1 MVGKCLKVQEGLAE
15 LLFHHLV
22 AIAVVVF
29 LKVHDFR
36 KSPIVCKSMVKIN
49 IVLCHDLCVF
59 RLKTRGAVPVNF
71 PRKTGSAYRQN

>member
-36 KSPIVCKSMVKIN
+36 
-49 IVLCHDLCVF
+49 
-59 RLKTRGAVPVNF
+59 
-71 PRKTGSAYRQN
+71 